1 MSDLERLKAALAG
14 RYTIDKEIGAGGMA
28 TVYLAED
35 ARHHR
40 KVAVKVLRP
49 ELSASLGAQ
58 RFHREIEVAAGLQ
71 HPHILPLLDSGEAD
85 GFLYFVM
92 PYVDGES
99 LRERLSKHGELPVHE
114 AVRILI
120 EVVDALAHAH
130 SRGVVH
136 RDIKPDNIMLSGR
149 HALVTDFGV
158 AKAVSEATGRHTLTS
173 VGIALGTP
181 SYMAPEQATAD
192 PHIDHRVDIYA
203 VGCLAYELLS
213 GHPPFAGR
221 SPQEILAAH
230 VTQNPDAV
238 SKMRPTISAPLNDV
252 VMKCLTKRPADRYQ
266 TAEQLLGELEP
277 LMTPTAG
284 ITPAQTRPTPAVA
297 PSVASPTRKRAF
309 WFAAGALVLAATAF
323 ATTMLPGRGPT
334 FALGRAQPIAFE
346 SALELEPAIS
356 PDGRHVAYSSG
367 PLTRMR
373 IYVRQLG
380 SRAVPVTTDSGDSQR
395 RPLWSPDGSQLLF
408 IQGGDIVVVPALGG
422 LPRMIVKGAMPF
434 WLVSAAWSPDGKE
447 IAYVAQDSLMV
458 KPLDGGAA
466 RVLRTPG
473 QFSGLAWSPDGRWI
487 AYVFGDP
494 RFTTGVRDFGNI
506 APSQIRMT
514 RADGSL
520 PETRALTDDRS
531 LNVSPAWLPDSK
543 SILFVSNR
551 DGPRD
556 VYSTSVSGSG
566 HIERAPL
573 RVTSGLNPHTIS
585 VSKDGSR
592 IAYSAFIGRSNIWGV
607 TLKPGRV
614 ATMADARQ
622 ITTGNQLIEAPDL
635 TPDGKNLIYD
645 SDREG
650 SVDVYRISINGGE
663 PQRITTD
670 PAAEFNP
677 SESPDG
683 KWVVFHGFKYG
694 QRDIF
699 VIPRDGGE
707 MIRVTSDSTHE
718 QLPMWSPS
726 GNAITFFRYGHGMR
740 PSTQLVRRRADG
752 GWGPMEPID
761 NFGSALWYND
771 TTLFV
776 FRGDTLALQSIDNN
790 PVGTYMAL
798 PRGRFDRFRS
808 LLDGRLMLSSF
819 DADGHTSYWLV
830 ARPHATPVLVARLTD
845 PMRPIFR
852 YEFDTDGRVIYVT
865 IADRQSDVFVAEL
878 ARR

>member
-14 RYTIDKEIGAGGMA
+14 RYTIAKEIGAGGMA

-92 PYVDGES
+92 PFVDGES
-99 LRERLSKHGELPVHE
+99 LRERLAKHGELPVHE

-136 RDIKPDNIMLSGR
+136 RDIKPDNILLSGR

-238 SKMRPTISAPLNDV
+238 SKMRPTISAPLNDL
-252 VMKCLTKRPADRYQ
+252 VMKCLAKRPADRWQ

-284 ITPAQTRPTPAVA
+284 TTPAQTRPTPAVA
-297 PSVASPTRKRAF
+297 PTHASPTRKRAF

-323 ATTMLPGRGPT
+323 ATTMFPRSGPT

-346 SALELEPAIS
+346 AALELEPTIS
-356 PDGRHVAYSSG
+356 PNGQHVAYSSG

-373 IYVRQLG
+373 IYVRQQG
-380 SRAVPVTTDSGDSQR
+380 SRAVPVTTDSGASQR
-395 RPLWSPDGSQLLF
+395 RPVWSPDGTQLLF
-408 IQGGDIVVVPALGG
+408 VQGNNLVVVPALGG
-422 LPRMIVKGAMPF
+422 QPRVVVGRFAG
-434 WLVSAAWSPDGKE
+434 SAVWSPDGKE
-447 IAYVAQDSLMV
+447 IAYAVQDSLLV
-458 KPLDGGAA
+458 QPLGGGAP
-466 RVLRTPG
+466 RVLQAPG
-473 QFSGLAWSPDGRWI
+473 QFSGLAWSPDGQWI

-514 RADGSL
+514 RADGGF
-520 PETRALTDDRS
+520 PEARALTDARS

-543 SILFVSNR
+543 SILYVSNR

-556 VYSTSVSGSG
+556 VYSVSISGSG
-566 HIERAPL
+566 HIEREPS

-592 IAYSAFIGRSNIWGV
+592 IAYSAFIARSNIWGV
-607 TLKPGRV
+607 SLKPGRV

-718 QLPMWSPS
+718 QLPTWSPS
-726 GNAITFFRYGHGMR
+726 GNAITFFRYGHGL
-740 PSTQLVRRRADG
+740 PPQSQVVQRRADG
-752 GWGPMEPID
+752 SWGPMEPIN
-761 NFGSALWYND
+761 NFGAAFWYND

-776 FRGDTLALQSIDNN
+776 HRGDTLALQTIDNK
-790 PVGTYMAL
+790 PVGTYMVWNGRYD
-798 PRGRFDRFRS
+798 RGRP
-808 LLDGRLMLSSF
+808 LPGGRLLLSGF
-819 DADGHTSYWLV
+819 DADGTTSYWLV
-830 ARPHATPVLVARLTD
+830 ARPHATPVLVARLSD

-852 YEFDTDGRVIYVT
+852 YEFDSDGRVIYVT
-865 IADRQSDVFVAEL
+865 IADRQSDVYVAEL
-878 ARR
+878 TRR